1 MAILGLGMDICSVER
16 IQRIL
21 DGPRAERF
29 LERVYTE
36 AERAL
41 CRARADAASAYAA
54 RFAAKEA
61 LVKALGAPPGLPGRT
76 WRWCARAVR
85 PASASRAWRSQE
97 MEKRRAEAFLAL
109 THDAGV
115 AAATVVLPGKE
126 LSHAPCPHR
135 RRGCARPTRPPSPVS
150 ACRPRC

>member
-29 LERVYTE
+29 LERVYTK

-41 CRARADAASAYAA
+41 CGARADAASAYAA

-61 LVKALGAPPGLPGRT
+61 LVKALGAPPGLT
-76 WRWCARAVR
+76 WQDMEVVR
-85 PASASRAWRSQE
+85 EGGPPRFRLSGVALAE
-97 MEKRRAEAFLAL
+97 MEKLRAEALLAI

-115 AAATVVLPGKE
+115 AAATVILQDR
-126 LSHAPCPHR
+126 S
-135 RRGCARPTRPPSPVS
+135 
-150 ACRPRC
+150 

>member
-29 LERVYTE
+29 LARVYTQ

-41 CRARADAASAYAA
+41 CSARADAASAYAA

-61 LVKALGAPPGLPGRT
+61 LVKALGAPEGIT
-76 WRWCARAVR
+76 WQDMEVVR
-85 PASASRAWRSQE
+85 EGGPPYFRLSGVALAE
-97 MEKRRAEAFLAL
+97 MDKRRAEAFLAL

-115 AAATVVLPGKE
+115 AAATVVLQE
-126 LSHAPCPHR
+126 RS
-135 RRGCARPTRPPSPVS
+135 
-150 ACRPRC
+150 

>member
-21 DGPRAERF
+21 EGPRAERF
-29 LERVYTE
+29 LERVYTK

-41 CRARADAASAYAA
+41 CSGRADAASAYAA

-61 LVKALGAPPGLPGRT
+61 LVKALGAPPGLT
-76 WRWCARAVR
+76 WQDMEVVR
-85 PASASRAWRSQE
+85 EGGPPRFRLSGVALAE
-97 MEKRRAEAFLAL
+97 MEKRRAEALLAL

-115 AAATVVLPGKE
+115 AAATVILQDR
-126 LSHAPCPHR
+126 S
-135 RRGCARPTRPPSPVS
+135 
-150 ACRPRC
+150 

>member
-1 MAILGLGMDICSVER
+1 MAILGLGMDICAVAR

-41 CRARADAASAYAA
+41 CGARADAASAYAA

-61 LVKALGAPPGLPGRT
+61 LVKALGAPPGLT
-76 WRWCARAVR
+76 WQDMEVVR
-85 PASASRAWRSQE
+85 EGGPPRFRLSGVALAE
-97 MEKRRAEAFLAL
+97 LEKRRAEAFLAL

-115 AAATVVLPGKE
+115 AAATVILQE
-126 LSHAPCPHR
+126 RS
-135 RRGCARPTRPPSPVS
+135 
-150 ACRPRC
+150 

>member
-1 MAILGLGMDICSVER
+1 MAILGLGMDICAVAR

-29 LERVYTE
+29 LERVYTQ

-41 CRARADAASAYAA
+41 CGARADAASAYAA

-61 LVKALGAPPGLPGRT
+61 LVKALGAPPGLT
-76 WRWCARAVR
+76 WQDMEVVR
-85 PASASRAWRSQE
+85 EGGPPRFRLSGVALAE
-97 MEKRRAEAFLAL
+97 MEKRGAEAFLAL

-115 AAATVVLPGKE
+115 AAATVILQDR
-126 LSHAPCPHR
+126 S
-135 RRGCARPTRPPSPVS
+135 
-150 ACRPRC
+150 

>member
-1 MAILGLGMDICSVER
+1 MAILGLGMDICSVAR

-21 DGPRAERF
+21 EGPRAERF
-29 LERVYTE
+29 LARVYTE

-41 CRARADAASAYAA
+41 CSARADAASAYAA

-61 LVKALGAPPGLPGRT
+61 LVKALGAPPGLT
-76 WRWCARAVR
+76 WQDMEVVR
-85 PASASRAWRSQE
+85 EGGPPRFRLSGVALAE

-115 AAATVVLPGKE
+115 AAATVILQDR
-126 LSHAPCPHR
+126 S
-135 RRGCARPTRPPSPVS
+135 
-150 ACRPRC
+150 